1 MPAMRLGNSSMALVV
16 GTALVGLLGAA
27 CGEGSDDPSGAGG
40 SVATGGRQS
49 TGGASNTGGA
59 AATGGRSAS
68 GGRTGDGS
76 GLATGGANSTG
87 GSDTGGQSS
96 GGGTA
101 TGGQGAG
108 GGPIVDGCLPAPTD
122 YPNLFVTVSGHT
134 QQESDAKVADAWSK
148 LFNASSSGTIYFN
161 GPGADESYVKDIWN
175 GDVRSEGMSYG
186 MMAAVQLDHQTEFDR
201 LWTWVRNHMAQGCS
215 GDVCTG
221 EIAWSCST
229 SGNKNSNGGA
239 PDGEEYMATALIFA
253 QNRWGEGGKFDY
265 ANEAR
270 WVLDIIRTKYFH
282 LDPHLVKFVANS
294 NNTDPSYIL
303 PAFYQVWACFDPENS
318 DFWNE
323 AITDGREYFHV
334 GVNGQGICPYQ
345 SSWDG
350 SNPQAANSD
359 SLRCVMNLMMDH
371 NFFAGDPWQTE
382 TYAPMYAASQANAG
396 PPGSYCNATLG
407 FGLPANTGKAF
418 VDKIWSAN
426 VPNSDY
432 WGGVLYMLSLL
443 HVSGTFKLYY

>member
-1 MPAMRLGNSSMALVV
+1 MMRLSTARFFAATLVTLSGFV
-16 GTALVGLLGAA
+16 A
-27 CGEGSDDPSGAGG
+27 CGPGTPALDDGPNESGGSSPGAGG
-40 SVATGGRQS
+40 THVGTGG
-49 TGGASNTGGA
+49 T
-59 AATGGRSAS
+59 SAS
-68 GGRTGDGS
+68 GGTTQQGS
-76 GLATGGANSTG
+76 GGNSLPGTGGTLPNGTGGSASGGSDATGGSAPETG
-87 GSDTGGQSS
+87 GS
-96 GGGTA
+96 
-101 TGGQGAG
+101 
-108 GGPIVDGCLPAPTD
+108 GPVTPGCEAPAD

-134 QQESDAKVADAWSK
+134 QEESDAKVADAWSK

-161 GPGADESYVKDIWN
+161 GPGGDESYVKDIWN
-175 GDVRSEGMSYG
+175 NDVRSEGMSYG

-221 EIAWSCST
+221 EVAWSCST
-229 SGNKNSNGGA
+229 SGSKNSNGGA

-253 QNRWGEGGKFDY
+253 HNRWGDSGKFDY

-282 LDPHLVKFVANS
+282 LDPHLVKFVASS

-303 PAFYQVWACFDPENS
+303 PAFYQVWACFDPDNS
-318 DFWNE
+318 DFWNT

-334 GVNGQGICPYQ
+334 GVNGNGVCPYQ

-359 SLRCVMNLMMDH
+359 SVRCVMNLMMDH
-371 NFFAGDPWQTE
+371 NFFGADPWQTE
-382 TYAPMYAASQANAG
+382 TYAPMFAASQGNAG
-396 PPGSYCNATLG
+396 TPAYYCNATLG
-407 FGLPANTGKAF
+407 FGLPAAEGKPF
-418 VDKIWSAN
+418 VDRLWSAN

-432 WGGVLYMLSLL
+432 WNGVLYMLALL
-443 HVSGTFKLYY
+443 HTSGSFKLWY